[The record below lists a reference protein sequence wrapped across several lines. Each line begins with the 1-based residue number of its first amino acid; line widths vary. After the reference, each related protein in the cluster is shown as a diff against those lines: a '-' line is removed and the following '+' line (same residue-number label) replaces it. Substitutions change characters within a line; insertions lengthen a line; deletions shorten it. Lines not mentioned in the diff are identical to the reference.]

1 MAVKAAHDIVKLNQ
15 HLSKTRPMYFHVMGR
30 VINIPVGGERR
41 RYVVDIIIIIIIPTI
56 DPFFHHSAMAQAIS
70 HVL

>member
-1 MAVKAAHDIVKLNQ
+1 MAVNAAHDIVKLNQ

-30 VINIPVGGERR
+30 VINIHVGGERR
-41 RYVVDIIIIIIIPTI
+41 RYVVDIIIIIIPTI